1 MGGHKVHLLRV
12 GVIGAHVGEVR
23 GVLVQGGL
31 RRVGLQ
37 GLSDA
42 VEVKLVGI
50 ALPVDLGHD
59 VLVIVV
65 SEGAAEFVIVHVGF
79 ALPLSPAPGHLI
91 RVRHLEFAVGA
102 FPGDAVGVGA
112 IGQQLQEKLPELDL
126 SAPWICK
133 AATCWS
139 KNLIRI

>member
-1 MGGHKVHLLRV
+1 M
-12 GVIGAHVGEVR
+12 
-23 GVLVQGGL
+23 
-31 RRVGLQ
+31 GLQ
-37 GLSDA
+37 GLGDA

-112 IGQQLQEKLPELDL
+112 IGQQLQEKLHHQGRHWLVWQQVSTTFLAEEVGGVGGPAQLH
-126 SAPWICK
+126 
-133 AATCWS
+133 ATAGGVSCS
-139 KNLIRI
+139 L